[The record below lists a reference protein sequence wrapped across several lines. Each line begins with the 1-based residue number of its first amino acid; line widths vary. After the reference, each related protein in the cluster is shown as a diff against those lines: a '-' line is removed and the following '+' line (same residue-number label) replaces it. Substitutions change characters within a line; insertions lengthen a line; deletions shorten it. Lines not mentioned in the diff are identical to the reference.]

1 MYQHCGPRVAFCATI
16 SLARRG
22 LPKQTHRGAAY
33 DLLAPVYGWST
44 EACEAADL
52 KDTKALLDE
61 LASGWQLMAS
71 FHRSG
76 PADYWSAMRTTPDA
90 AS

>member
-61 LASGWQLMAS
+61 LASGWQLM
-71 FHRSG
+71 
-76 PADYWSAMRTTPDA
+76 
-90 AS
+90 